1 MNRYKVAIVMISLN
15 EPYWQYVK
23 PCIDSLRR
31 FFLKGHDLDFILW
44 TDMPKEM
51 GNEMGAKIV
60 PTEPHKWPT
69 PTLMRYHLFLR
80 EEALLSEYDFIYYVD
95 ADMAAVTK
103 IGDEVIGDIVGAV
116 HPMYYIRSEYNPPY
130 EPNKDS
136 TAYIPRSGRIIETDG
151 KKRLQPLYFAGGFQG
166 GRADLFIKAMKVLK
180 DMIDKDFMENNYV
193 AIWNDESYWN
203 RYLFENPPTVVL
215 NPSYV
220 YPDTLVNTYY
230 RKAWGR
236 NFVPKLVTITKKF
249 SLSKQAGNNLKQT
262 IQNL

>member
-1 MNRYKVAIVMISLN
+1 MISLN
-15 EPYWQYVK
+15 EPYWSFVQ
-23 PCIDSLRR
+23 PCIESLRK

-51 GNEMGAKIV
+51 GDKMGAKII
-60 PTEPHKWPT
+60 PTVPHKWPT

-80 EEALLSEYDFIYYVD
+80 EEELLSTYDHVYYVD
-95 ADMAAVTK
+95 ADMAAVSK
-103 IGDEVIGDIVGAV
+103 IGEEVLGNLVGAV
-116 HPMYYIRSEYNPPY
+116 HPMYYIRSDYNPPY
-130 EPNKDS
+130 EPNEKS
-136 TAYIPRSGRIIETDG
+136 TAYIPRPSRIIEKDG
-151 KKRLQPLYFAGGFQG
+151 NKRLQPLYFAGGFQG
-166 GRADLFIKAMKVLK
+166 GRSDVFIKAMKCLR
-180 DMIDKDFMENNYV
+180 DLIDKDFMGNNYV

-220 YPDTLVNTYY
+220 YPDTLVNSYY

-249 SLSKQAGNNLKQT
+249 SLTKQGGAALQETLSK
-262 IQNL
+262 